1 MESVRLSGRS
11 PRNFF
16 GLEVNEME
24 FMHIYYHILSNFSRS
39 ILLHAYEEGD
49 ESRFLSEITGIKIVP
64 IVRHNDKGI
73 NKFIQNQF
81 AGNAKEDMK
90 IFLEEILGLDPSLY
104 M

>member
-1 MESVRLSGRS
+1 MENMFT
-11 PRNFF
+11 PF
-16 GLEVNEME
+16 GLEVSEIE
-24 FMHIYYHILSNFSRS
+24 FMHIYYHILNNFARS

-73 NKFIQNQF
+73 NRFLQNQF
-81 AGNAKEDMK
+81 AGNAEEDMK
-90 IFLEEILGLDPSLY
+90 VFLKEVLNVDPSLY